1 MLPEKIIIYRDGVSD
16 GDLKQVEE
24 IELSDLIESFKS
36 YPGNYN
42 PMVSLII
49 VQKRIN
55 TRVFQVIY
63 DEEHL
68 IIDILKITY
77 YVNPN

>member
-1 MLPEKIIIYRDGVSD
+1 LLPEKIIIYRDGVSD

-36 YPGNYN
+36 YPGQYN

-63 DEEHL
+63 YERF
-68 IIDILKITY
+68 
-77 YVNPN
+77 N

>member
-1 MLPEKIIIYRDGVSD
+1 LPEKIIIYRDGVSD

>member
-1 MLPEKIIIYRDGVSD
+1 LLPEKIIIYRDGVSD

-24 IELSDLIESFKS
+24 IELSDLIESFRS
-36 YPGNYN
+36 YPGGYN

-63 DEEHL
+63 DKL
-68 IIDILKITY
+68 
-77 YVNPN
+77 N

>member
-1 MLPEKIIIYRDGVSD
+1 LPEKIIIYRDGVSD

-36 YPGNYN
+36 YPGQYN

-63 DEEHL
+63 YERLNQNFELLTHF
-68 IIDILKITY
+68 
-77 YVNPN
+77 N

>member
-1 MLPEKIIIYRDGVSD
+1 LPDKIIIYRDGVSD

-42 PMVSLII
+42 PMVTLII

-63 DEEHL
+63 YDKL
-68 IIDILKITY
+68 
-77 YVNPN
+77 NPNIELLTHLK